1 MTTDHAEAVTGAGS
15 PALQTTYAPGR
26 AVDLRATLAPLR
38 RGGGDPTTR
47 VDARGWWRAA
57 RTPLGPGTQLLS
69 AGERGEVTCR
79 AWGPGAPWLLETLPE
94 LLGSRDETAEEFV
107 AMTSTHPLLRDS
119 WRRHP
124 GWRVPRSNLV
134 LETLVPS
141 VLEQKVTG
149 GEARS
154 SWRWLVQRY
163 GEHAP
168 GPAPAGLRVVPTP
181 RQWSL
186 VPSWAWHR
194 GGVGPDRARTIVT
207 AAGRAAGLERT
218 LGVEHA
224 EADRRLRSLPGIG
237 VWTSAEVR
245 QRAHGDPDALSLGD
259 FHLGGQVV
267 YALTGRTGGDDDAML
282 ELLEP
287 YAGHRYR
294 VVRMVELAGV
304 VQPRRGPRYAPL
316 DHRQR

>member
-1 MTTDHAEAVTGAGS
+1 MTAELVS
-15 PALQTTYAPGR
+15 DVPSLVTTYEPGR
-26 AVDLRATLAPLR
+26 PVDLRATLGPLR

-47 VDARGWWRAA
+47 VDGSGLWRTV
-57 RTPLGPGTQLLS
+57 RTPLGPATQLLS
-69 AGERGEVTCR
+69 RVDRGVTCR
-79 AWGPGAPWLLETLPE
+79 AWGTGAAWVLETLPD
-94 LLGSRDETAEEFV
+94 LLGARDGTADDFV
-107 AMTSTHPLLRDS
+107 PLTATHPLLRDA
-119 WRRHP
+119 WRRHL
-124 GWRVPRSNLV
+124 GWRVPRSNVV

-154 SWRWLVQRY
+154 SWRWLVHRY
-163 GEHAP
+163 GEPAP
-168 GPAPAGLRVVPTP
+168 GPAPSGLRVVPTP
-181 RQWSL
+181 RQWAL

-194 GGVGPDRARTIVT
+194 AGVGPERSRTIVT
-207 AAGRAAGLERT
+207 AAGRSAGLERT
-218 LGVEHA
+218 LGVDHA
-224 EADRRLRSLPGIG
+224 EADRRMRSLPGIG

-304 VQPRRGPRYAPL
+304 VQPRRGPRYTPL
-316 DHRQR
+316 DHRAR